1 MEQVANM
8 VKAAEAQ
15 AKKNH
20 QLLADRQAQAGAPAD
35 RTGAPAAGTGAP
47 AAGKEPLM
55 YTVLFLDEVNTT
67 EALGLVKEVL
77 CDGTLNGEPLDMDSG
92 LRLVAACNP
101 YKM

>member
-1 MEQVANM
+1 MEDVVAK
-8 VKAAEAQ
+8 VKEAESQ
-15 AKKNH
+15 AKENH
-20 QLLADRQAQAGAPAD
+20 KQYPD
-35 RTGAPAAGTGAP
+35 
-47 AAGKEPLM
+47 M